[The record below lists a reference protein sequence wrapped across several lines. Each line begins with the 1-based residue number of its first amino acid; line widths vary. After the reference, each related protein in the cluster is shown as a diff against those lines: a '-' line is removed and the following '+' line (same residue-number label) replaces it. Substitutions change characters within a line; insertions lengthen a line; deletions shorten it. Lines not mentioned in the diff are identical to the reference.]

1 MNPRRRPP
9 TDKSIAGRTASCSE
23 SESLGGHCPTSH
35 PHTMS
40 LRRTLWQTLR
50 CADDVLHAHAV
61 PVQASR
67 RCRSRSTLSPSARR
81 TYNTLTVNAADLSF
95 GQPVHETHP
104 HILQPGE
111 LTPGI
116 AAQEYADRRTRLAA
130 KLPDRAIA
138 IVAASD
144 IQFRSGSVFYE
155 FHQDPDFLYLTGF
168 NEPEALAVIGK
179 DPTGKD
185 HTFHLFVREKDPKA
199 EIWDGARSGTQ
210 AARDVFNADE
220 TGDITRLKKILPQL
234 VGEASQVYT
243 DITTPDPNQSALRRF
258 LYGPSR
264 KSTELSDLIESSKV
278 HRLRPVM
285 NDLRAFKSP
294 AEIEVMRKA
303 GKASGRAHTEAMRKA
318 WTHEKQLDAYIR
330 YRFIANGCDSIA
342 FEPVVAGGKNALSIH
357 YVRNDDVLQDDEMV
371 LVDGAGKY
379 GGYISD
385 ITRTWPVGGKFTD
398 AQRDLYQAVLTVQRS
413 LISLCRASANVSLDK
428 LHSIAEESLARELRQ
443 IGFDVTSKTIEA
455 LFPHHLS
462 HYIGMDVHDTVGYTR
477 KAVLQEGHCITIE
490 PGIYVPD
497 DQRWPKHFRNMGV
510 RIEDSISV
518 QEDSPYVLTTEAVKE
533 VVDIEALRD

>member
-1 MNPRRRPP
+1 
-9 TDKSIAGRTASCSE
+9 
-23 SESLGGHCPTSH
+23 
-35 PHTMS
+35 MS
-40 LRRTLWQTLR
+40 MRRTLWQTLQ
-50 CADDVLHAHAV
+50 CAHDVLNLRAGTTTTNLIQVA
-61 PVQASR
+61 PRCRR
-67 RCRSRSTLSPSARR
+67 RCRQPAGASRS
-81 TYNTLTVNAADLSF
+81 YNTLTVDAADLSF

-104 HILQPGE
+104 HLLQPGE

-116 AAQEYADRRTRLAA
+116 TAQEYADRRTQLAA

-144 IQFRSGSVFYE
+144 IQFRSGSAFYE

-179 DPTGKD
+179 DSSGSD

-220 TGDITRLKKILPQL
+220 TGDITRLKKVLPQL

-243 DITTPDPNQSALRRF
+243 DITTPDPNRSALRRF
-258 LYGPSR
+258 LYGTSR
-264 KSTELSDLIESSKV
+264 KTTEFSELIEPSKV
-278 HRLRPVM
+278 HRLRPVL

-294 AEIEVMRKA
+294 AEIEVMRRA

-318 WTHEKQLDAYIR
+318 WTREKDLDAYIR
-330 YRFIANGCDSIA
+330 YRFVTDGCDTIA
-342 FEPVVAGGKNALSIH
+342 FEPVVAGGKNALGIH
-357 YVRNDDVLQDDEMV
+357 YVRNDDVLQDTEMV

-385 ITRTWPVGGKFTD
+385 ITRTWPVGGKFSD

-413 LISLCRASANVSLDK
+413 LISLCRGSANMSLDK
-428 LHSIAEESLARELRQ
+428 LHSIAEDYLANELRQ

-477 KAVLQEGHCITIE
+477 KTVLQEGHCITIE

-497 DQRWPKHFRNMGV
+497 DERWPRHFRNMGV

-518 QEDSPYVLTTEAVKE
+518 QEDSAYVLTTEAVKE